1 MGPVTENFVVSIFL
15 WHVPSLNGNLR
26 GFSELFQSPYDVP
39 LVEREVKLLLF
50 PYLKILSGL
59 MIEKGLM
66 VAITARKSS
75 AGSWGIESSCAE
87 VDKWPAP
94 LHTAAG
100 DSTSLC
106 RATSLP

>member
-1 MGPVTENFVVSIFL
+1 
-15 WHVPSLNGNLR
+15 
-26 GFSELFQSPYDVP
+26 
-39 LVEREVKLLLF
+39 
-50 PYLKILSGL
+50 